1 MADQNSKIQL
11 EGRVTTMNAV
21 LISIRPKWC
30 EKIISGEKTIE
41 VRKTRPKLATPFKC
55 HIYCTRGRHDLNIPI
70 SQEALMRDWL
80 ETGSMKSLNCPHGN
94 GKVIGEFTCDE
105 IFCFPADSAIPWF
118 LSRDACLTAE
128 EIHGY
133 LGEKAGFFW
142 HISDLEIY
150 DVPLDLG
157 ELPGMLTLKN
167 GYGAQLWRIDRAPQ
181 DWCYMKKGGIK

>member
-11 EGRVTTMNAV
+11 EGRATTMNAV

-55 HIYCTRGRHDLNIPI
+55 RIYCTKGWQDMGR
-70 SQEALMRDWL
+70 
-80 ETGSMKSLNCPHGN
+80 N

-181 DWCYMKKGGIK
+181 DWCYMTKGGIK

>member
-11 EGRVTTMNAV
+11 EGRATTMNAV

-55 HIYCTRGRHDLNIPI
+55 RIYCTRGRHDLNIPI
-70 SQEALMRDWL
+70 SREALMRDWL
-80 ETGSMKSLNCPHGN
+80 ETGSMKSMNCPHGN

-128 EIHGY
+128 EIQPFC
-133 LGEKAGFFW
+133 L
-142 HISDLEIY
+142 HILFESIRFQILMPNPLRERSHIICHKKPPRSVNSLSITSIIQDTEEIA
-150 DVPLDLG
+150 
-157 ELPGMLTLKN
+157 K
-167 GYGAQLWRIDRAPQ
+167 RA
-181 DWCYMKKGGIK
+181 